1 MGRKWIG
8 LVIAFVLA
16 LMVPAPAVAKQRAR
30 DYYTGG
36 YKVSLNLYSFNLN
49 LNAWLKGRKDTPPI
63 DTMQAIRWAKS
74 AGFDA
79 VDITAYYIP
88 GYDNNTMPT
97 KPRDEIVKYVREIRS
112 LAKQLGIEISGTGV
126 QNDFADPDT
135 ARRALDLQ
143 RTKFWIDMAA
153 EMGAPVMRVFSGK
166 VPTDIDQLGWE
177 RITKDRI
184 VPPLRELAAYGAA
197 RGVKIG
203 LQNHG
208 DMTATA
214 DQTIQMVDWT
224 GSPNLGIIDDT
235 GYFRP
240 FRSETGLGYDW
251 YADIKKV
258 LPYASNFQVKKKP
271 AGAETGIPM
280 DLNRLFTDV
289 RSSPYRGYIPV
300 ELLWVKTDPGY
311 PRNLT
316 EPPYQE
322 ISQFLGKVRTALQQT
337 GKPPKTE
344 CHR

>member
-1 MGRKWIG
+1 
-8 LVIAFVLA
+8 LS
-16 LMVPAPAVAKQRAR
+16 
-30 DYYTGG
+30 T
-36 YKVSLNLYSFNLN
+36 
-49 LNAWLKGRKDTPPI
+49 TPP
-63 DTMQAIRWAKS
+63 
-74 AGFDA
+74 
-79 VDITAYYIP
+79 
-88 GYDNNTMPT
+88 
-97 KPRDEIVKYVREIRS
+97 
-112 LAKQLGIEISGTGV
+112 
-126 QNDFADPDT
+126 
-135 ARRALDLQ
+135 
-143 RTKFWIDMAA
+143 
-153 EMGAPVMRVFSGK
+153 
-166 VPTDIDQLGWE
+166 
-177 RITKDRI
+177 
-184 VPPLRELAAYGAA
+184 PPNRYG
-197 RGVKIG
+197 R
-203 LQNHG
+203 
-208 DMTATA
+208 
-214 DQTIQMVDWT
+214 
-224 GSPNLGIIDDT
+224 SPNLGIIDDT

-240 FRSETGLGYDW
+240 FRGETGLGYDW